1 MFIAIK
7 NIIAKDSALELANKV
22 KMLNWQN
29 GAESAGVIASK
40 VKNNWQLLPKDPLVK
55 DLSDKILNILQES
68 QEFFSFALP
77 KKIFPPSFNLYQ
89 EGQFYGS
96 HIDNAVRIVQNHLG
110 ESGYVRCD
118 LSATLFLSDANAYD
132 GGELSIEDNIG
143 ASEISNSEIKLDAGD
158 LFIYPANTVHQV
170 KPIVAGERIAS
181 FFWIE
186 SLVANNEDR
195 QMLFKLDNAIR
206 NLQQEEIKNQK
217 IIDNLLAV
225 YHNLLR
231 KSTNT

>member
-1 MFIAIK
+1 
-7 NIIAKDSALELANKV
+7 
-22 KMLNWQN
+22 MLNWQN
-29 GAESAGVIASK
+29 GAESAGIIASK
-40 VKNNWQLLPKDPLVK
+40 VKNNWQLLPNNPQVK
-55 DLSDKILNILQES
+55 ILSDQIIDILQS
-68 QEFFSFALP
+68 NQEFFSFALP

-96 HIDNAVRIVQNHLG
+96 HIDNAVRVIKNSLG

-132 GGELSIEDNIG
+132 GGELAIEDNIG
-143 ASEISNSEIKLDAGD
+143 NSSNSEIKLDAGD

-206 NLQQEEIKNQK
+206 SLQQEEIKNQK

>member
-1 MFIAIK
+1 VFISIK

-29 GAESAGVIASK
+29 GAESAGIIAGK

-55 DLSDKILNILQES
+55 ALSDKILDILQES

-89 EGQFYGS
+89 KGQFYGS
-96 HIDNAVRIVQNHLG
+96 HIDNAVRVIQNHLG

-118 LSATLFLSDANAYD
+118 LSATLFLSDANSYD
-132 GGELSIEDNIG
+132 GGELAIEDNIG
-143 ASEISNSEIKLDAGD
+143 TSEIKLDAGD

-206 NLQQEEIKNQK
+206 SLQQEGIKNQQ

>member
-1 MFIAIK
+1 MFISIK

-29 GAESAGVIASK
+29 GAESAGIIAGK

-55 DLSDKILNILQES
+55 ALSDKILDILQES

-89 EGQFYGS
+89 KGQFYGS
-96 HIDNAVRIVQNHLG
+96 HIDNAVRVIQNHLG

-118 LSATLFLSDANAYD
+118 LSATLFLSDANSYD
-132 GGELSIEDNIG
+132 GGELAIEDNIG
-143 ASEISNSEIKLDAGD
+143 TSEIKLDAGD

-206 NLQQEEIKNQK
+206 SLQQEGIKNQQ